1 MRPDERPEPASAAPP
16 SAALASAAPASSAE
30 RRTGK
35 SMSEMLAERQV
46 SSLTL
51 DLRAMAAVSNVY
63 RVAMRARNHFEQ
75 GILRDS
81 GLTWTGFVTLWVLWV
96 WGEMQTRWLAEE
108 VGVNRSTLSGVL
120 NTLERRGLI
129 RRRGHET
136 EGRLVLAEL
145 TPAGETL
152 IGGLFPRFNA
162 EESFIVSRLSPRQ
175 QDELAD
181 LLRTIHSLLD
191 AEGEDRREA
200 VRAAGTARPPGQGRP
215 GPRS

>member
-1 MRPDERPEPASAAPP
+1 MQVNDVGGPATE
-16 SAALASAAPASSAE
+16 ALSSSAE
-30 RRTGK
+30 RRAGK
-35 SMSEMLAERQV
+35 SMAEMLAERQV
-46 SSLTL
+46 SGLAV
-51 DLRAMAAVSNVY
+51 DLRAMAAVSNLY

-81 GLTWTGFVTLWVLWV
+81 NLTWTGFVTLWMLWV

-145 TPAGETL
+145 TAEGSAL
-152 IGGLFPRFNA
+152 IEDLFPRFNA
-162 EESFIVSRLSPRQ
+162 EERFIVSRLSPAE
-175 QDELAD
+175 QDDLASK
-181 LLRTIHSLLD
+181 LRVIHGLLD
-191 AEGEDRREA
+191 AEGEDRRAAAEPR
-200 VRAAGTARPPGQGRP
+200 RAMTTSQRGRRQ
-215 GPRS
+215 PRR

>member
-1 MRPDERPEPASAAPP
+1 MAHKQTQEPVSDP
-16 SAALASAAPASSAE
+16 SASSAE

-35 SMSEMLAERQV
+35 SMAEMLAERQV
-46 SSLTL
+46 SGLAV
-51 DLRAMAAVSNVY
+51 DLRAMAAVSNLY

-75 GILRDS
+75 GVLRES
-81 GLTWTGFVTLWVLWV
+81 NLTWTGFVTLWVLWV

-145 TPAGETL
+145 TPEGESL
-152 IGGLFPRFNA
+152 IADLFPRFNA
-162 EESFIVSRLSPRQ
+162 EERFIVSRLSPDQ
-175 QDELAD
+175 QDDLAGK
-181 LLRTIHSLLD
+181 LRTIHGLLD
-191 AEGEDRREA
+191 AEGEAR
-200 VRAAGTARPPGQGRP
+200 RAAPARKPVNP
-215 GPRS
+215 

>member
-1 MRPDERPEPASAAPP
+1 MASDLGEPVGG
-16 SAALASAAPASSAE
+16 ALTSSAE

-35 SMSEMLAERQV
+35 SMAEMLGEHRV
-46 SSLTL
+46 SGLPI
-51 DLRAMAAVSNVY
+51 DLRAMAAVSNLY

-75 GILRDS
+75 GVLRGS
-81 GLTWTGFVTLWVLWV
+81 NLTWTGFVTLWVLWV

-145 TPAGETL
+145 TADGVVL
-152 IGGLFPRFNA
+152 IEDLFPRFNA
-162 EESFIVSRLSPRQ
+162 EERFIVSRLSPQ
-175 QDELAD
+175 EQDDLAGQ
-181 LLRTIHSLLD
+181 LRTIHGVLE
-191 AEGEDRREA
+191 AEGEDRR
-200 VRAAGTARPPGQGRP
+200 RGQREP
-215 GPRS
+215 HP

>member
-1 MRPDERPEPASAAPP
+1 MRPDQGHEPAG
-16 SAALASAAPASSAE
+16 AALTSAE

-35 SMSEMLAERQV
+35 SMSEMLAERKV
-46 SSLTL
+46 SGMTL

-75 GILRDS
+75 GVLRDS
-81 GLTWTGFVTLWVLWV
+81 GLTWTGFVTLWVLWL

-145 TPAGETL
+145 TPAGEAL
-152 IGGLFPRFNA
+152 IDDLFPRFNA
-162 EESFIVSRLSPRQ
+162 EESFIVSRLSAGQ
-175 QDELAD
+175 QDDLAD
-181 LLRTIHSLLD
+181 ILRTIHGVLD
-191 AEGEDRREA
+191 TEGEDRREA
-200 VRAAGTARPPGQGRP
+200 VRAKRA
-215 GPRS
+215 PRR